1 MQAALD
7 VDSQRGCAASASAS
21 PLPAVLFVDDDAV
34 LLAAVEHTLRGRY
47 ALATAAGPE
56 EGIAAVRAHG
66 AESPFAVIVA
76 DMQMPGMNGI
86 DFLRWISE
94 ISPATVRIMM
104 TGQSDQQTARDAVNH
119 GNIFRFL
126 GKPYVRE
133 QLIAT
138 LDAAVHQF
146 QLLSAEKELLAKTLG
161 SSVKL
166 LADVLVLVK
175 PRSFG
180 RAVRVRRL
188 VQRIAGELHFDPIWH
203 LEIAATL
210 SQVGCVTLPEPLLDK
225 AFQAKPLTGSES
237 KLFFSHAK
245 IGAELVGSIPRLE
258 PVAEIIAYQE
268 KRFDGSGFPDDDRQ
282 GSEIPLGA
290 RILKLALDLDALQVG
305 GMASEQALDELQSRK
320 CWYDPEVMCSLARS
334 LNVKV
339 AYERLSVGLD
349 GLADGMLLADHIL
362 SSDGDLLVTR
372 GQEITPT
379 LRHRLTNYVQSTRPV
394 RQPIQ
399 VLVPVAPPPAERAMP
414 FDIPTPVAM
423 R

>member
-1 MQAALD
+1 
-7 VDSQRGCAASASAS
+7 
-21 PLPAVLFVDDDAV
+21 
-34 LLAAVEHTLRGRY
+34 
-47 ALATAAGPE
+47 
-56 EGIAAVRAHG
+56 
-66 AESPFAVIVA
+66 VA

-104 TGQSDQQTARDAVNH
+104 TGQSDQQTARDDVNH

-126 GKPYVRE
+126 SKPYVRGE
-133 QLIAT
+133 LIAT

-180 RAVRVRRL
+180 RAMRVRRL
-188 VQRIAGELHFDPIWH
+188 AQRMAIELQFDPLWH

-210 SQVGCVTLPEPLLDK
+210 SQVGCVTLPEPLLEK
-225 AFQAKPLTGSES
+225 AFQARPLTGSES
-237 KLFFSHAK
+237 ELFFSHAK

-268 KRFDGSGFPDDDRQ
+268 KRFDGSGFPRDEREGLD
-282 GSEIPLGA
+282 IPLGA
-290 RILKLALDLDALQVG
+290 RILKIALDLDALQIG
-305 GMASEQALDELQSRK
+305 GMPTDRALSELRSRQG
-320 CWYDPEVMCSLARS
+320 WYDGEVLCSLGRM
-334 LNVKV
+334 LNIEV
-339 AYERLSVGLD
+339 AYERLAVTLD
-349 GLADGMLLADHIL
+349 ELADGMLLAEHIL

-372 GQEITPT
+372 GQEMTPT
-379 LRHRLTNYVQSTRPV
+379 LRHRLLNYVQSTRPV
-394 RQPIQ
+394 RLPIH
-399 VLVPVAPPPAERAMP
+399 VLVPVAPAAATTTPS
-414 FDIPTPVAM
+414 FDVPVAAAM